1 MYFLNFFLPFV
12 VSCSFSEVIWVFAL
26 PVGFCVVTHPH
37 HCRFGSDIVFR
48 EGVVACQQHRRF
60 SINMLNSSII
70 CIQMES
76 ICFCLLLFLRSWANI
91 LSSASVSVTQK
102 FCFWKRRLVSSPWY
116 FQPSLLFLCN
126 CIMVFSRLFVI
137 VDLSQNA
144 LIFSLFLV

>member
-60 SINMLNSSII
+60 SINMLNSNII

-76 ICFCLLLFLRSWANI
+76 LLLLFASFLTVLGI

-102 FCFWKRRLVSSPWY
+102 FCF
-116 FQPSLLFLCN
+116 
-126 CIMVFSRLFVI
+126 
-137 VDLSQNA
+137 
-144 LIFSLFLV
+144 

>member
-60 SINMLNSSII
+60 SINMLNSNII

-76 ICFCLLLFLRSWANI
+76 LLLLFASFLTVLGI